1 MEVNEAEYV
10 FTQSGLKEV
19 RDKILFEMM
28 KTDFSW
34 GFYQESAEIQQFAAN
49 FQEECVGMFETT
61 LLELSINSDIDENWP
76 IFW

>member
-34 GFYQESAEIQQFAAN
+34 GFYQESAEI
-49 FQEECVGMFETT
+49 
-61 LLELSINSDIDENWP
+61 
-76 IFW
+76 